1 MLCKSNSM
9 VCALFVL
16 DPRAQWEIIKSPIAN
31 RLHRNLTSAGFSASS
46 VEKYHYP
53 SRLSW
58 PPSGATRV
66 SSYKFYRS
74 LPYRKGHGALTAR
87 LPIHH
92 RHSVGNVFDE
102 CVFNFQGAN
111 LKRNYLSPSSGSQR
125 ECRFYDM
132 GRRYFFNL
140 DNFLE
145 ITD

>member
-9 VCALFVL
+9 VSALFVL
-16 DPRAQWEIIKSPIAN
+16 DPRAPWEIIKSPIAN

-74 LPYRKGHGALTAR
+74 LPCREGHGALTAR

-102 CVFNFQGAN
+102 CVFTFQGAN

-125 ECRFYDM
+125 KLLFY
-132 GRRYFFNL
+132 NL
-140 DNFLE
+140 ISKLF
-145 ITD
+145 